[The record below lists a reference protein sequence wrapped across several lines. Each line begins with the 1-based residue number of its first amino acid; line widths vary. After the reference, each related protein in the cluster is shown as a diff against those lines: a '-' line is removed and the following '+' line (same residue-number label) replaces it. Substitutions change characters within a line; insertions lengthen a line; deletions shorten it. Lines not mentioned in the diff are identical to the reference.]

1 MKENSVMQQQIDGLY
16 PALDDNHPLSIQ
28 AKSHGITIRLGAH
41 YIDFYRN
48 KQIIRISLKHLIYA
62 GDIISSFEYYFS
74 AVKPQSFNQHE
85 IVDYSTT
92 RFHNVIGF
100 DLMPVVFSSFCE
112 PLVTTNQYL
121 DFANL
126 KPGNT
131 VFDLGAY
138 SGLTS
143 IVFKEIVGNLGKV
156 IAVDADS
163 ENMNTIKENTEL
175 YKSITGNSIEI
186 VFGAVWNHCNG
197 LSFSTE
203 GNMGSSA
210 SEIVGGNR
218 GSVSMIKSYTL
229 SELCEMGKIKSVD
242 FIKCD
247 VEGAEAVVFE
257 DETFFRNNK
266 PRIIIETHMKDGIET
281 TDKCISD
288 LTKFGY
294 KCRKIVQTGVV
305 LPLIEC
311 YPSNF

>member
-1 MKENSVMQQQIDGLY
+1 MQQQIDGLY

-28 AKSHGITIRLGAH
+28 AKAQGITIRLGAH
-41 YIDFYRN
+41 YLDFYRGT
-48 KQIIRISLKHLIYA
+48 QIIRISLKHLIYA
-62 GDIISSFEYYFS
+62 GDIISSFEYYFR

-85 IVDYSTT
+85 IIDYSTT

-112 PLVTTNQYL
+112 PLLTTNQYL

-163 ENMNTIKENTEL
+163 ENMKTIVENTKL
-175 YKSITGNSIEI
+175 YKSITGNSIDI
-186 VFGAVWNHCNG
+186 IFGALWNHCNG

-210 SEIVGGNR
+210 SDIVGGNR
-218 GSVSMIKSYTL
+218 GRVDMIKSYTL
-229 SELCEMGKIKSVD
+229 SEICEMAKVKSID

-247 VEGAEAVVFE
+247 IEGAEAVIFE
-257 DETFFRNNK
+257 DETFFRNHQ
-266 PRIIIETHMKDGIET
+266 PRIIIETHLIDGVET
-281 TDKCISD
+281 TEKCISD
-288 LTKFGY
+288 LAKFGY

-311 YPSNF
+311 YPSSVGS